1 MCISRDDEAGCIF
14 YGFSDPLFSLA
25 GLVAFKQV

>member
-14 YGFSDPLFSLA
+14 YGLSDPLFSLA
-25 GLVAFKQV
+25 GLDCI